1 MKFITLGK
9 LMDILQSYKDNFGE
23 DIPVLL
29 SDKNSPDSLTNLI
42 GAYVIDIVDQET
54 DESQEVI
61 LLCNMEED
69 ELTSDPGFDFSDDE
83 EKESDEVF
91 HEDDSKVS
99 LSHSQT
105 C

>member
-9 LMDILQSYKDNFGE
+9 LMNILQSYKDNFGE

-42 GAYVIDIVDQET
+42 GAYVIDIADQET

-83 EKESDEVF
+83 EGDPEEVF
-91 HEDDSKVS
+91 YEDD
-99 LSHSQT
+99 
-105 C
+105 

>member
-1 MKFITLGK
+1 MIKYITLDR
-9 LMDILQSYKDNFGE
+9 LIDILQSYKDNFGE

-83 EKESDEVF
+83 EGGEEV
-91 HEDDSKVS
+91 
-99 LSHSQT
+99 
-105 C
+105 

>member
-29 SDKNSPDSLTNLI
+29 SDKNSLDSVTNLI
-42 GAYVIDIVDQET
+42 GAYVIDIMDPET

-61 LLCNMEED
+61 LLCNIEED
-69 ELTSDPGFDFSDDE
+69 ELVNDPGLDFEGDCE
-83 EKESDEVF
+83 GGPDEVF
-91 HEDDSKVS
+91 YEDD
-99 LSHSQT
+99 
-105 C
+105 

>member
-83 EKESDEVF
+83 EKESEEVF
-91 HEDDSKVS
+91 YEAD
-99 LSHSQT
+99 
-105 C
+105 

>member
-42 GAYVIDIVDQET
+42 GAYVINIVDQET

-83 EKESDEVF
+83 EKESEEVF
-91 HEDDSKVS
+91 YEND
-99 LSHSQT
+99 
-105 C
+105 

>member
-42 GAYVIDIVDQET
+42 GAYVIDIMDPET

-83 EKESDEVF
+83 EEESEEVF
-91 HEDDSKVS
+91 YEDD
-99 LSHSQT
+99 
-105 C
+105 

>member
-1 MKFITLGK
+1 MIKYITLDR
-9 LMDILQSYKDNFGE
+9 LMDILQSYKDNFGGN
-23 DIPVLL
+23 IPILL
-29 SDKNSPDSLTNLI
+29 SDKDSPNSLTNLV

-83 EKESDEVF
+83 EDPEGVF
-91 HEDDSKVS
+91 YEDD
-99 LSHSQT
+99 
-105 C
+105 

>member
-42 GAYVIDIVDQET
+42 GAYVIEITDQET

-69 ELTSDPGFDFSDDE
+69 ELTSDPGSDFSDDE
-83 EKESDEVF
+83 EEER
-91 HEDDSKVS
+91 EDYED
-99 LSHSQT
+99 T
-105 C
+105 

>member
-23 DIPVLL
+23 GIPVLL

-83 EKESDEVF
+83 EKESEEVF
-91 HEDDSKVS
+91 YEDD
-99 LSHSQT
+99 
-105 C
+105 

>member
-1 MKFITLGK
+1 M
-9 LMDILQSYKDNFGE
+9 
-23 DIPVLL
+23 LL

-83 EKESDEVF
+83 EGGEEV
-91 HEDDSKVS
+91 
-99 LSHSQT
+99 
-105 C
+105 

>member
-9 LMDILQSYKDNFGE
+9 LIDILQSYKDNFGE

-83 EKESDEVF
+83 EKESEEVF
-91 HEDDSKVS
+91 YEND
-99 LSHSQT
+99 
-105 C
+105 

>member
-69 ELTSDPGFDFSDDE
+69 ELTSDSGFDFSDDE
-83 EKESDEVF
+83 EKESEEVF
-91 HEDDSKVS
+91 YEDD
-99 LSHSQT
+99 
-105 C
+105 